1 MLTVSEE
8 WLRVDTGPVLGLLLL
23 DREVSFDVDL
33 GSVRQ
38 GNRHDQSRIEGFV
51 GIGGSPFRQRCKTG
65 DRGLSERPDRVKVGR
80 VLVSF

>member
-23 DREVSFDVDL
+23 EREVSFDVDL

-38 GNRHDQSRIEGFV
+38 GNRHDQSRIE
-51 GIGGSPFRQRCKTG
+51 
-65 DRGLSERPDRVKVGR
+65 
-80 VLVSF
+80 